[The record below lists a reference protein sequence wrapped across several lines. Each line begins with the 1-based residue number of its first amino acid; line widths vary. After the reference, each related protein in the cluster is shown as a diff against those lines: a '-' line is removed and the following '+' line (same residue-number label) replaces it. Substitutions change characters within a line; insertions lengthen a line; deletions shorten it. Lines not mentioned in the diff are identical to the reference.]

1 MITRNKK
8 LCRQKAGWGAYM
20 KYVLGMLIMI
30 WSIFS
35 SAKDYPE
42 VVVGEEEG
50 FVDLTFTIS
59 NSKKLESGSYEVVV
73 KGNLKGDIVGFAIE
87 LLPSWNPQSV
97 EGIDA
102 PFYWG
107 EAFFKNTG
115 AESVAFIRSLAS
127 LYGATVS
134 GASVSNEVYAQVV
147 GLASNPEQLEVSP
160 CRMKF
165 FFNPDGEEELYS
177 EVFINIDLSEK
188 RLEFNEKD
196 NAYRAPLLRSLLQ

>member
-1 MITRNKK
+1 
-8 LCRQKAGWGAYM
+8 M
-20 KYVLGMLIMI
+20 KYVLGILIMI

-42 VVVGEEEG
+42 VVVGEEDG

-73 KGNLKGDIVGFAIE
+73 KGNLKGNIVGFAIE
-87 LLPSWNPQSV
+87 LLPTWNPQAV
-97 EGIDA
+97 EGIDS

-134 GASVSNEVYAQVV
+134 GVSVSNEVYAQVV